1 MITKDRTGIVMKV
14 TENREIREA
23 DTTIYYL
30 DKMVEESQKCNG
42 ELIKIYSR

>member
-1 MITKDRTGIVMKV
+1 MITKDRTGIATKV
-14 TENREIREA
+14 TENRRREA

-30 DKMVEESQKCNG
+30 DKMVEEIQKCNS